1 MNSIASA
8 APSLPAMTSAD
19 VEKVRGLESHLL
31 GMEQVAIQTQHHF
44 HAGLY
49 SRTIRIPAGVMI
61 TGALINIPTL
71 LIVSGH
77 VTVFIGG
84 ETLELKG
91 YHIVPGQAGRKQ
103 VFVAHA
109 DTDLTMTFAT
119 QAKTVEDAESEFTN
133 QPTALMSRQ
142 QSNDLTIITGE

>member
-1 MNSIASA
+1 
-8 APSLPAMTSAD
+8 
-19 VEKVRGLESHLL
+19 
-31 GMEQVAIQTQHHF
+31 
-44 HAGLY
+44 
-49 SRTIRIPAGVMI
+49 
-61 TGALINIPTL
+61 PTL

-142 QSNDLTIITGE
+142 QSNDLTITTGE

>member
-1 MNSIASA
+1 MNDITSVT
-8 APSLPAMTSAD
+8 PSLPAMTSSD
-19 VEKVRGLESHLL
+19 VEKVQGLESYLL
-31 GMEQVAIQTQHHF
+31 GIEQVDIQTQHHF

-49 SRTIRIPAGVMI
+49 SRTIRVPAGVMI
-61 TGALINIPTL
+61 TGALIKIPTL
-71 LIVSGH
+71 LILSGH

-84 ETLELKG
+84 DSIELQG

-103 VFVAHA
+103 VFLAHA

-119 QAKTVEDAESEFTN
+119 QAKTVDEAESEFTD

-142 QSNDLTIITGE
+142 QSGDLTITTGE